1 MPRQRQAMS
10 QPPLSPPCRRQET
23 ARRRGIMAS
32 CVRFFPWR
40 CSCPLGCQQAFQA
53 ATAVSGRTVPS
64 RRCNRSRWQQPDTGV
79 RPKEGRL
86 DGRRLVSIA
95 VLTVLLS
102 SVGAVM
108 AASGALA
115 DEKTATFT
123 IQLSGAAEVCPTAP
137 GTCGGPGTGTATITI
152 DRNART
158 LCYTIMTSTVA
169 LPLLAAHIHE
179 APVGEAGPVVVPLFT
194 QPVNAATVGPTC
206 LTNLDKNLL
215 KDIIRNPE
223 NYSVNFHNAPFPNG
237 AVRGQ
242 LAS

>member
-1 MPRQRQAMS
+1 
-10 QPPLSPPCRRQET
+10 
-23 ARRRGIMAS
+23 
-32 CVRFFPWR
+32 
-40 CSCPLGCQQAFQA
+40 
-53 ATAVSGRTVPS
+53 
-64 RRCNRSRWQQPDTGV
+64 
-79 RPKEGRL
+79 
-86 DGRRLVSIA
+86 
-95 VLTVLLS
+95 
-102 SVGAVM
+102 M

-169 LPLLAAHIHE
+169 LPLLAAHIHV
-179 APVGEAGPVVVPLFT
+179 APVGEAGPVVIPLFT

-206 LTNLDKNLL
+206 LTGLDKNLL
-215 KDIIRNPE
+215 KDILRNPQ
-223 NYSVNFHNAPFPNG
+223 NYYVNVHNTPFPNG

-242 LAS
+242 LA